1 MSSKTIRL
9 DEEAYTRLSRRKR
22 EGESFSDVVKRLAGE
37 RSFLEVAGVWADDT
51 ADVREA
57 IRDRRARREA
67 ELDAVADR
75 LE

>member
-9 DEEAYTRLSRRKR
+9 DEEAYTRLERRKR

-37 RSFLEVAGVWADDT
+37 RSLREVAGIWADD
-51 ADVREA
+51 ADDVREA
-57 IRDRRARREA
+57 IDERRARRREA
-67 ELDAVADR
+67 LDDVATR

>member
-9 DEEAYTRLSRRKR
+9 DEEAYTRLERRKR

-37 RSFLEVAGVWADDT
+37 QSLSEVAGIWKDDT
-51 ADVREA
+51 DDVRAA
-57 IRDRRARREA
+57 IEDRRERREA
-67 ELDAVADR
+67 ELDSIADR